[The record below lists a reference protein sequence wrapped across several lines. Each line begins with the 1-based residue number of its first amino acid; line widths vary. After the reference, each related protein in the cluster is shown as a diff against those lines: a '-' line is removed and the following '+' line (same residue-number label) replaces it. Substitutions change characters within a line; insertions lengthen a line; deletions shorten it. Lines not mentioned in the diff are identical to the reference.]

1 MISQKYKHNFSPNK
15 ILYLTFHPDIGGG
28 ETILLSLLTKLDR
41 KKFDP
46 IVVVTKKGQLSKAL
60 SKLKIKTYILNL
72 SPYLIR
78 KLFIPGLSPSSIY
91 KFIKLTRR
99 INPDLIHVNHLNLAF
114 YAKAATLALKIIPG
128 RHVPVIATAH
138 GKWDCLYFYQDL
150 VNQFCTDK
158 ILANTQKLSQNLTR
172 RKIVNPKKVKVV
184 PFGVDTDKF
193 KPATRYKIQDTRYKL
208 GLPLNDFVV
217 TIVGRL
223 DPVKD
228 HMTFLK
234 SAKLVHEKLKNV
246 TFYIVG
252 SKLGDFT
259 NSPRETGQSNS
270 YEKQIKDYLSKNPAL
285 AAKVTFGSFIES
297 MPSVYNA
304 TDILV
309 SSSPRESFGLAIAE
323 GAACALPIIATVGN
337 TIVKNGRNG
346 FLVKP
351 QNPKAI
357 AEKILTL
364 AINPKLR
371 KKFGENGRKLI
382 TRHFQLQDYVTRIE
396 NVYFEL
402 LKTTAH
408 IRRRRKMNLLNS
420 SSSHS

>member
-158 ILANTQKLSQNLTR
+158 VLANTEELSKTLIR
-172 RKIVNPKKVKVV
+172 RKILNLQKVTGCQ
-184 PFGVDTDKF
+184 FGVDTNYFMPLDKTTAR
-193 KPATRYKIQDTRYKL
+193 KTL
-208 GLPLNDFVV
+208 NLPQKNLII

-323 GAACALPIIATVGN
+323 GGACALPIIATVGN